1 MSIPPMNS
9 LRPLLD
15 FLNRLDANKISHH
28 IEHNREES
36 IMVLIAVPGER
47 WEVEFFE
54 DGTIEL
60 EIFGSSSSVVTSKL
74 DDLLH
79 RLAPHFS

>member
-1 MSIPPMNS
+1 MNS

-15 FLNRLDANKISHH
+15 FVKSLKKHKISYR

-36 IMVLIAVPGER
+36 IMVLVAVPGER
-47 WEVEFFE
+47 WEVEFLE

-60 EIFGSSSSVVTSKL
+60 EIFGGSSSVVTSTL

-79 RLAPHFS
+79 RLAPHSS

>member
-1 MSIPPMNS
+1 
-9 LRPLLD
+9 LEKH
-15 FLNRLDANKISHH
+15 KISHR

-54 DGTIEL
+54 NGTIEL
-60 EIFGSSSSVVTSKL
+60 EIFGGSSSVVTSTL
-74 DDLLH
+74 EDVLR

>member
-1 MSIPPMNS
+1 MSVNS

-15 FLNRLDANKISHH
+15 FLNHLKEHDISYR
-28 IEHNREES
+28 IEHNRAES
-36 IMVLIAVPGER
+36 MMVLVAVPGER

-60 EIFGSSSSVVTSKL
+60 EIFGGSSSVVTSTL
-74 DDLLH
+74 EDLLH
-79 RLAPHFS
+79 RLAPHLS